1 MAAYWKTHRL
11 KGHEKLIFVG
21 YFSIKIEVLRD
32 FKFTKNKDLTQ
43 KRAVWAGA
51 WDKTLTIIPQS
62 YRGTFDKRT
71 HRMYRIFSHTF
82 NGFFGQLSFPQ
93 SYKAQ
98 GRSWRWENL
107 FEKII
112 FTSFSL
118 ITYTISRPLHDQ
130 WPRLH
135 EIKNRK
141 GSKFQDNRP
150 VVVPFS
156 SRVIGKLH
164 ASFFENAERDLGRVA
179 NPKDNRNE
187 LRCSLHCPPPRP
199 NQKLQVTAT
208 RRIANSSRLHIRV
221 TIWPGLL
228 KAGWR

>member
-1 MAAYWKTHRL
+1 MVAYWKTHRL

-21 YFSIKIEVLRD
+21 YFSFKIEVLTD

-71 HRMYRIFSHTF
+71 HRMYRIFSHTCDKF
-82 NGFFGQLSFPQ
+82 STVFSDNYPFHRVIRH
-93 SYKAQ
+93 KAVA
-98 GRSWRWENL
+98 GGGKTYSRKL
-107 FEKII
+107 FSRLFLI
-112 FTSFSL
+112 TL

-164 ASFFENAERDLGRVA
+164 ASFIENAERDLGRVA

-187 LRCSLHCPPPRP
+187 LWCSLHCPPPRP
-199 NQKLQVTAT
+199 CQKLQVTAT
-208 RRIANSSRLHIRV
+208 RRIV
-221 TIWPGLL
+221 TIRPGLL